1 MKINENLQVGE
12 TGKTIKSLFKQYI
25 LFENSNGQTGDINLS
40 DNIAN
45 YDIVEIVYGCDG
57 YYYSVKIEEP
67 QDKKIGL
74 MTHYVSENNNA
85 LYLYTTSY
93 KFSNNQ
99 LKYLIGGNFGIDN
112 QSQPFNFGFYSYV
125 RIYKIIA
132 YKS

>member
-93 KFSNNQ
+93 KFSNN
-99 LKYLIGGNFGIDN
+99 
-112 QSQPFNFGFYSYV
+112 
-125 RIYKIIA
+125 
-132 YKS
+132 